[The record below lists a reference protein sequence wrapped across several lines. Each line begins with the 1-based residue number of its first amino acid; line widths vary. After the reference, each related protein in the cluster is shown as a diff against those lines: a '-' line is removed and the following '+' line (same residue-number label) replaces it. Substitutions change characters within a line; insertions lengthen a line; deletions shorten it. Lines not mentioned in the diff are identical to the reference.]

1 MMAMSTFTLT
11 KKEIQ
16 QTRERIANHIH
27 ETPILSSK
35 YFNEHSGGNVFFKC
49 ENLQK
54 TGSFKIRGASNAVTK
69 ALAEDKNTVFATHS
83 SGNHGQALAY
93 AAYNAN
99 TKAYIV
105 MPDNAPQVKINAV
118 KEYNAEVVMCAPTL
132 NDRVKMCNK
141 VIERTGALFIPPY
154 DADDIIEGQS
164 SCAAELLDDIKGLD
178 YILAPVGGGGLLSGT
193 VLATKILSPNTT
205 VIGCEPENADDAYR
219 SLISGKLIP
228 QAKPNTIADGLRT
241 SLGKR
246 NFEVLTKN
254 NTEIFTVTEGEIVNA
269 LQMVWER
276 MKIVIEP
283 SCAVPV
289 AVYLK
294 NKGLFRNKK
303 IGIIL
308 SGGNVDLKVFF
319 DDLKLKINS

>member
-1 MMAMSTFTLT
+1 MTLNSTFTLT
-11 KKEIQ
+11 KKEIL
-16 QTRERIANHIH
+16 QTRERIASLIH
-27 ETPILSSK
+27 DTPILTSK
-35 YFNEHSGGNVFFKC
+35 YFNERSGGNVFFKC
-49 ENLQK
+49 ENFQK

-69 ALAEDKNTVFATHS
+69 ALAEDKDNVFATHS

-93 AAYNAN
+93 AAFKAN
-99 TKAYIV
+99 TRAYIV
-105 MPDNAPQVKINAV
+105 MPENAPQVKINAV

-132 NDRVKMCNK
+132 KDRVKKCNE
-141 VIERTGALFIPPY
+141 VIVRTGAMFIPPY
-154 DADDIIEGQS
+154 DSNNIIEGQS
-164 SCAAELLDDIKGLD
+164 SCAAELLENVKGLD

-193 VLATKILSPNTT
+193 VLAAKILSPITK
-205 VIGCEPENADDAYR
+205 VIGCEPANADDAYR

-241 SLGKR
+241 SLGER

-254 NTEIFTVTEGEIVNA
+254 NTEIFTVTESEIINA

-294 NKGLFRNKK
+294 NKLLFKNKK